1 MKKTLAWMLTVCVV
15 LCLLCSCDLL
25 ATDGGED
32 TAKDP
37 IPETTDTAVELLS
50 RVHRLS
56 TTLREGETDTEE
68 MVVDVRWSE
77 TGVVLEGTDG
87 AQEDSFRIEV
97 TLDDQNRPATM
108 VRTDTE
114 QGQEPQQQT
123 TQFLYEQEGRVKL
136 LIDDGADRGQRSFVY
151 EYNET
156 GQVTREEYPSYVRTI
171 EYDENGN
178 CIRTLTDHKGAD
190 QADVERVTAYTY
202 DDSGKAVSAVQTYTS
217 GEEVQIRY
225 TYYPNGNLMQ
235 TTEVSS
241 HGHVN
246 LLFHP
251 YNPKDLTWSSGKQAS
266 AGMDYTAEKDEQG
279 RIVKVVETARFKDEQ
294 RTATFA
300 YDAQGRLIET
310 TDFSGPTS
318 RLEYDAQ
325 GRMVK
330 QIIENPEGGTGT
342 HLYTYDDQGRMTRW
356 ETIDSDGTGMVQ
368 LREYNEAGMTV
379 KETRTY
385 TYKDGSTSTT
395 VSEYDYVSNDK
406 CKVNRRW
413 VALFTQLGLI
423 S

>member
-1 MKKTLAWMLTVCVV
+1 MKKTLAWILTVCVA
-15 LCLLCSCDLL
+15 LCLLCSCGLP
-25 ATDGGED
+25 AADGGED

-37 IPETTDTAVELLS
+37 TPEATDTAVELLS

-114 QGQEPQQQT
+114 QGQEPRQQT

-151 EYNET
+151 EYNEA
-156 GQVTREEYPSYVRTI
+156 GQVIREEYPSYVRTV

-178 CIRTLTDHKGAD
+178 CIRALTDHKSAD
-190 QADVERVTAYTY
+190 QADVEQITTYTY
-202 DDSGKAVSAVQTYTS
+202 DDGGKAVSAVQTYTS

-225 TYYPNGNLMQ
+225 AYYPNGNLMQ

-251 YNPKDLTWSSGKQAS
+251 YNPKDLTWSSGKEAS
-266 AGMDYTAEKDEQG
+266 ADMDYTAEKDEQG
-279 RIVKVVETARFKDEQ
+279 RIVKVVETARFKDEK

-300 YDAQGRLIET
+300 YDAQGR
-310 TDFSGPTS
+310 
-318 RLEYDAQ
+318 
-325 GRMVK
+325 MVK
-330 QIIENPEGGTGT
+330 QIVENPEVGTGT

-356 ETIDSDGTGMVQ
+356 ETTGSDGTGMGQ

-413 VALFTQLGLI
+413 VALFTQLSLI
-423 S
+423 G